1 MKQPVETG
9 SSECSDSA
17 VILRSAT
24 PARARGIYVHVP
36 FCARKCGYC
45 DFYSVVA
52 DRRVHAAFTERL
64 IEEVRACGAEVQR
77 PVRTVF
83 VGGGTPTILGADLWR
98 GILAALGDAFDLSK
112 LEEFTVEANP
122 ETVAAPLLETLA
134 AGGVNRLSIG
144 AQSFHG
150 RHLLTLE
157 RRHEPGNVVR
167 AVGLARR
174 AGIENISLDLIFGI
188 PGETLAEW
196 DADLDSALSLD
207 PSHLSGYG
215 LTCEP
220 ETPISRRV
228 ASGALRPVGE
238 GTEAAMYERAIE
250 RLTAAGFEH
259 YEISNF
265 ARPGRRCL
273 HNMLYWTGENVLA
286 LGPGAAGHVDGMR
299 WKNAPDLAAYLRSS
313 GGAPVSEVEKLDPYR
328 SLGERLMLGLRLLEG
343 APLEWID
350 AALDPGRRRVV
361 DGLVAEGLLER
372 TATHLRLTRRGLLLA
387 DSVVIELL

>member
-9 SSECSDSA
+9 SSEFPDSA
-17 VILRSAT
+17 AILRSAP

-52 DRRVHAAFTERL
+52 DPSVRAAFADRL
-64 IEEVRACGAEVQR
+64 IEEARACGAEVAD

-98 GILAALGDAFDLSK
+98 RIIAALGDAFDLSK
-112 LEEFTVEANP
+112 LEEFTVETNP
-122 ETVAAPLLETLA
+122 ETVAPPLLETLA
-134 AGGVNRLSIG
+134 AGSVNRINIG
-144 AQSFHG
+144 AQSFHS
-150 RHLLTLE
+150 RHLITLE
-157 RRHEPGNVVR
+157 RRHEPEHVAR

-174 AGIENISLDLIFGI
+174 AGVENISLDLIFGI
-188 PGETLAEW
+188 PGETPAEW
-196 DADLDSALSLD
+196 NADLDSALSLS
-207 PSHLSGYG
+207 PSHVSCYG
-215 LTCEP
+215 LTYEP

-228 ASGALRPVGE
+228 ASGAARPLGE
-238 GTEAAMYERAIE
+238 GTEAAMHECAIE
-250 RLTAAGFEH
+250 RLKAAGFEH

-265 ARPGRRCL
+265 ARPGRRCI
-273 HNMLYWTGENVLA
+273 HNMLYWTSENVLA

-313 GGAPVSEVEKLDPYR
+313 GGAPVSEVERLDPDR
-328 SLGERLMLGLRLLEG
+328 SLGERLMLGLRLIEG

-350 AALDPGRRRVV
+350 AALDPGRRRIVE
-361 DGLVAEGLLER
+361 GLVAEGLLEC
-372 TATHLRLTRRGLLLA
+372 TATHLRLTRRGLLVA
-387 DSVVIELL
+387 DGVVIELL